1 MGTVIEQ
8 RRQYSDQRFQ
18 ELKASLTSA
27 PGICGDKA
35 CVYAIGS
42 FGRREASQHSD
53 LDIFIVSL
61 CQEKDKE
68 YKSRLTKLEEILLKA
83 DLIRASRA
91 LGFPDFSKDGDFLQ
105 HHTSRSLIETT
116 GDRNDDAINTFT
128 ARLLLLLES
137 KPLVAEDIHVQV
149 INDVI
154 AKYWSEFP
162 EHNDCFMPAYLA
174 NDILRYWR
182 TLCLN
187 YEARTSEKTPQD
199 RANRKIKNYKLK
211 HSRMLTCFSALL
223 FLLYI
228 YSTKG
233 TVTVED
239 AQTMVQLAPT
249 ERLEWIAEQVEDAS
263 LTGKLRILNEKY
275 ELFLNV
281 TSASEE
287 ELIELFSDDAQA
299 HRLRDEQST
308 FGEIAYDILSSLGR
322 DNKFYRRLVI

>member
-1 MGTVIEQ
+1 LRIYSNGTGIMGKIIEE
-8 RRQYSDQRFQ
+8 RRQYSDQRFE
-18 ELKASLTSA
+18 ELKAALVGA

-61 CQEKDKE
+61 CHGKDRE

-83 DLIRASRA
+83 DLIRASRTS
-91 LGFPDFSKDGDFLQ
+91 GFPDFSKDGDFLQ
-105 HHTSRSLIETT
+105 HHSSISLIQTT

-137 KPLVAEDIHVQV
+137 KPLAGEDVHIQV

-162 EHNDCFMPAYLA
+162 EHNDCFIPAYLA

-187 YEARTSEKTPQD
+187 YEARTSEKTPRD

-211 HSRMLTCFSALL
+211 HSRMLTCYSALL

-228 YSTKG
+228 YSENG

-239 AQTMVQLAPT
+239 TQTMVRLVPT
-249 ERLEWIAEQVEDAS
+249 ERLEWIFRA
-263 LTGKLRILNEKY
+263 
-275 ELFLNV
+275 
-281 TSASEE
+281 
-287 ELIELFSDDAQA
+287 FS
-299 HRLRDEQST
+299 
-308 FGEIAYDILSSLGR
+308 
-322 DNKFYRRLVI
+322 